1 MPVSSP
7 GTSDETG
14 MTGSV
19 GPAVGAMTVLF
30 ALGRGKGASVLI
42 PVLTPVL
49 MGATRELDGAEP
61 VGAMTVPLPIG
72 YGAGMSVGTVGAL
85 LAGPETEVEDID
97 SAGTVTVEVIVL
109 VISRVRVVVASGVGL
124 GPWPPLG

>member
-1 MPVSSP
+1 M
-7 GTSDETG
+7 
-14 MTGSV
+14 
-19 GPAVGAMTVLF
+19 
-30 ALGRGKGASVLI
+30 
-42 PVLTPVL
+42 LTPVL
-49 MGATRELDGAEP
+49 IGATSELEGAEP

-72 YGAGMSVGTVGAL
+72 YGAGMSEGTVGAL

>member
-30 ALGRGKGASVLI
+30 GLGRGKGASVLT

-61 VGAMTVPLPIG
+61 VGAT
-72 YGAGMSVGTVGAL
+72 
-85 LAGPETEVEDID
+85 
-97 SAGTVTVEVIVL
+97 IVL
-109 VISRVRVVVASGVGL
+109 LSL
-124 GPWPPLG
+124 GRG